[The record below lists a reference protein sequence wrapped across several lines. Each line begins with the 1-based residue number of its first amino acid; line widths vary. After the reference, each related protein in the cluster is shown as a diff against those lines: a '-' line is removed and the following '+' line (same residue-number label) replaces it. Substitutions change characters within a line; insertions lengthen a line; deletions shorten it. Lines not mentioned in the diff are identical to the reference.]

1 MSAVMPWMKSC
12 RETAPVLFG
21 SSAENVALAPSCLK
35 PLLGLP
41 LLNAA
46 VNWALVMTPEPGVV
60 ALAYTLD
67 IFCPG
72 EAGLAPELDWGVWL
86 PWMPEM
92 GAVKMVSFPS
102 VLRRIDA
109 DRLHGAAYARL
120 ATQQHIGWWKP
131 RGAARA
137 SALTS
142 GRPGF
147 GAWHSLIFH
156 IFRGGYCSRLMTPFG
171 AGHVLFH
178 SRRVRR
184 DRRRGP
190 ASAAKKAPAGLET

>member
-1 MSAVMPWMKSC
+1 MSPVMPRMKSC

-21 SSAENVALAPSCLK
+21 SSAENVALAPSCWK
-35 PLLGLP
+35 PLLGLL

-60 ALAYTLD
+60 ALANTLD

-72 EAGLAPELDWGVWL
+72 EALALAPDMAWGAWL

-109 DRLHGAAYARL
+109 HRLHGAAYARL
-120 ATQQHIGWWKP
+120 ATQQRIGWWKR

-137 SALTS
+137 SALNS
-142 GRPGF
+142 GQPD
-147 GAWHSLIFH
+147 L
-156 IFRGGYCSRLMTPFG
+156 
-171 AGHVLFH
+171 
-178 SRRVRR
+178 
-184 DRRRGP
+184 
-190 ASAAKKAPAGLET
+190 GLGTA